1 MPLGVR
7 VNDSGGG
14 RTPGGSGRAMGQAHT
29 VANGGGRRRR
39 LSSLCHPF
47 GAHSRNLSATFHAT
61 DSEVHWEQLN
71 VNVATEEEL
80 MTLPRVTRHLARNIV
95 DYRQAIGGFKKV
107 EDLALVS
114 GVGASLLQMLRPEI
128 TVRRNPRPPPRSPMN
143 ATRCSPPL
151 HDLEL
156 YRLVGPLCRRP
167 VQPGKAGE
175 EVPPGCL
182 VVALWNLAGLTTD
195 KASNPGVLEVV
206 CRTALE
212 NGVSIIA
219 CQEIC
224 SKEALDVVVR
234 ELRQPQLEPVA
245 SWEPRDH
252 QWDQC
257 TPVPTSGPVGL
268 FSGFLFS
275 TSKGLKLVECYTVD
289 LDSCNNGLAGPC
301 PCVARFK
308 APGLE
313 FVMVSILL
321 HSLKAHD
328 MEQVFPSFVS
338 VLGHKLAGEEHVLLM
353 GDLPPTENAVRTLS
367 AMGLKLLWPPKP
379 HDSTQVWCSEKLHKR
394 TGRVRPVECGLRHPL
409 IPCGWHWW
417 GAVSDLA
424 PLVLDLQLTPPETPH
439 RGPHS

>member
-1 MPLGVR
+1 M
-7 VNDSGGG
+7 
-14 RTPGGSGRAMGQAHT
+14 
-29 VANGGGRRRR
+29 
-39 LSSLCHPF
+39 
-47 GAHSRNLSATFHAT
+47 
-61 DSEVHWEQLN
+61 
-71 VNVATEEEL
+71 
-80 MTLPRVTRHLARNIV
+80 
-95 DYRQAIGGFKKV
+95 
-107 EDLALVS
+107 
-114 GVGASLLQMLRPEI
+114 
-128 TVRRNPRPPPRSPMN
+128 
-143 ATRCSPPL
+143 
-151 HDLEL
+151 
-156 YRLVGPLCRRP
+156 
-167 VQPGKAGE
+167 QPGKAGE

-424 PLVLDLQLTPPETPH
+424 PLVLDLQLTPSETPH